1 MAEIIKSLGT
11 WGVPAA
17 VVAAIGVLFIILQ
30 ILGEII
36 EISGKAAPKILKLRR
51 VIKEARAK
59 KRLREQNLDRLNDIV
74 TLLNQVENTL
84 QAVNSHYAEDNIARR
99 NEWIAEVNANIEWTR
114 ERAQIYDNSL
124 VQLLELKASTDKLSE
139 FTCKQIKEEYRNRIL
154 DFQHRIINAKSKS
167 EPEAFSHEEFN
178 KIYTTYSDYE
188 EFLEYTNDT
197 NHQVDNAME
206 TIKKAERGEL
216 PNIKFID

>member
-1 MAEIIKSLGT
+1 M
-11 WGVPAA
+11 
-17 VVAAIGVLFIILQ
+17 
-30 ILGEII
+30 GE
-36 EISGKAAPKILKLRR
+36 LN
-51 VIKEARAK
+51 KEDA
-59 KRLREQNLDRLNDIV
+59 
-74 TLLNQVENTL
+74 
-84 QAVNSHYAEDNIARR
+84 
-99 NEWIAEVNANIEWTR
+99 
-114 ERAQIYDNSL
+114 
-124 VQLLELKASTDKLSE
+124 
-139 FTCKQIKEEYRNRIL
+139 KEEYRNRIL

-167 EPEAFSHEEFN
+167 EPEVFSHEEFN